1 MCVCVC
7 VCVCVCCEG
16 VPPYENHYFSDLEM
30 VKLLPGMCFFLVS
43 ALQDVLLQLIKRHQF
58 IALVANFLGLVQV
71 ILQHKL
77 YGMEQRLTAM

>member
-1 MCVCVC
+1 MCW
-7 VCVCVCCEG
+7 EGGGG
-16 VPPYENHYFSDLEM
+16 VPPYENHYHVYFSDLDIL
-30 VKLLPGMCFFLVS
+30 KFLPGMCFFLMS

-58 IALVANFLGLVQV
+58 IALVANFFGLIQV

>member
-1 MCVCVC
+1 MCRCVGRGGG
-7 VCVCVCCEG
+7 G
-16 VPPYENHYFSDLEM
+16 VPPYENHYHVYFSDLDIL
-30 VKLLPGMCFFLVS
+30 KFLPGMCFFLMS

-58 IALVANFLGLVQV
+58 IALVANFFGLIQV